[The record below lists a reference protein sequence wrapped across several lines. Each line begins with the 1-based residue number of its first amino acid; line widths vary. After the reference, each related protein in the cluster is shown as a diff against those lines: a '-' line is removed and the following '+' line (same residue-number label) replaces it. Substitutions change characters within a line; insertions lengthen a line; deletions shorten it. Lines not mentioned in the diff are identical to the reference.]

1 MIGSQEPARK
11 GQVVTF
17 ASYKGGTGRTSAL
30 ANTAWILAAAGR
42 RVLAVDWDLEAPGLE
57 CFLRPFLD
65 PGKHDTATGIA
76 DLLAEYDEAADSP
89 GAPPETDELLARS
102 ASVDRYVLEL
112 DWPWFPPG
120 GSLGF
125 LPAGGVGRVRPPDP
139 ARPCRH
145 ARPEGARFLR
155 ALRESMRSG
164 YDYVL
169 IDSRA
174 GLGAS
179 ALLCATELPDT
190 LVLCFT
196 LSGQGTEGA
205 ARFADR
211 VLSDRRPADQPAPD
225 RRAALPGRILP
236 VPMRVDEAELKK
248 AETGR
253 ESARRRLSRVLDP
266 LALPDPG
273 HFLGSVQLPYQP
285 FYAYEEILAAFGD
298 APGIS
303 GSLLAACERL
313 TDVITRGEVSA
324 LPGTGEAQ
332 RRAAKEEYLRRY
344 AATSALHLGHVREDR
359 GWAEWMAEVLR
370 VGGYRVTT
378 GEIAADWAPNPDEDR
393 TTDGSHRVLAV
404 LSRSFQRSAGAAA
417 FWQRVVARSRRNG
430 AARPLVVRVDQVWHD
445 QASGGADARLVDL
458 VGLAAPAAVQALL
471 RGLDPERAPDGAGE
485 PAVATR
491 FPGGRPRIWNVP
503 ARNGTFTGRA
513 EALERLHDQLRAG
526 ADPARPAGPIALHG
540 LGGVGKTQLAKEYAH
555 RYRSDYDLVWW
566 VAADRPEL
574 VPDSLAALAALARE
588 IERPAAAAG
597 DRSGAGFPAA
607 DSTVLAAAAA
617 VEWLGQD
624 RPGPRWLLVFD
635 NVREPAELAGYLPQ
649 GSGHVLI
656 TSRNHTWGTV
666 ADAVPLDVFE
676 RAESIEHLCERVA
689 TLSPEQAERIAERLG
704 DLPLAVEQAAAYLS
718 STGIPVEEYLRLLE
732 GRLALILSQAVETED
747 PNPVV
752 ATWGLSINTLRATA
766 PAAVRVLEICAH
778 FGTEPIARSLLQ
790 SDLLLQQLGELDP
803 RIVDPSSFGTVFE
816 QIGRYSLA
824 RIDSGD
830 GSIQMH
836 RLVQAVVRESLGEQ
850 QREETRHLVHGLL
863 VGARDRVEGEV
874 DDDRNHGRLEQIW
887 PHLLP
892 AGAHHCYDKRV
903 RQLMLDRVRYLWRGG
918 DYDSA
923 RTLAEQ
929 LDRRW
934 TGHAGVA
941 GPDWLTLRLRTELG
955 NTLRMQGRY
964 RESLSL
970 DRDTLARQTAMIGES
985 HVHTLFT
992 AGNLASDLRALGRY
1006 QEALALDGRTHA
1018 TMSQSL
1024 GEYDVRTLRL
1034 AGNLA
1039 VDHRLVGNFVQAQAL
1054 DAATAQGWA
1063 QRLGPEHRETLLLQ
1077 AMQAREARDLGHLVD
1092 AVDRL
1097 RPLKERMDALV
1108 GEQHIDSLA
1117 LARSLAVSLRLVGHG
1132 EEALRLTGAT
1142 YDRYRSE
1149 YGEGHPETR
1158 LCRLSYAADLW
1169 VTGDPDRA
1177 LAEAREVHRQFLRD
1191 LGEEH
1196 PNTLGAAD
1204 NVMVYLSD
1212 GGGPERLREALE
1224 LGRRTL
1230 AGLVRVLGEN
1240 HPVTLCSMANLA
1252 NVQGD
1257 AGLYGQA
1264 EAGARRARELLAA
1277 RYGEQFLDALLCGA
1291 NLTVTLE
1298 ASGREAEARQL
1309 RAELLPQL
1317 DRALGPGHP
1326 DYRRARSGARVSRI
1340 LELQRW

>member
-1 MIGSQEPARK
+1 MIDSQSPARK

-57 CFLRPFLD
+57 SFLRPFLD

-76 DLLAEYDEAADSP
+76 DLLAEYDEAADRP
-89 GAPPETDELLARS
+89 GAPPESDELLARS
-102 ASVDRYVLEL
+102 ASVDRYTLEL

-120 GSLGF
+120 GSLSF
-125 LPAGGVGRVRPPDP
+125 LPAGGAQQLPQSG
-139 ARPCRH
+139 RH
-145 ARPEGARFLR
+145 ARPEGARFRR
-155 ALRESMRSG
+155 ALRESLRSG

-205 ARFADR
+205 ARFADS
-211 VLSDRRPADQPAPD
+211 VLERQRDSDRGGP
-225 RRAALPGRILP
+225 LPSRILP

-248 AETGR
+248 AEAGR

-266 LALPDPG
+266 LALPDAG
-273 HFLGSVQLPYQP
+273 HFLGSVQLPYRP

-344 AATSALHLGHVREDR
+344 AATTALHLGHVREDR
-359 GWAEWMAEVLR
+359 SWAEWLAEVLR

-378 GEIAADWAPNPDEDR
+378 GEIAADWAPSAEEDR
-393 TTDGSHRVLAV
+393 TADGSHRVLAV
-404 LSRSFQRSAGAAA
+404 LSRSFQRSAGAVA
-417 FWQRVVARSRRNG
+417 FWQRVVARSRRSG
-430 AARPLVVRVDQVWHD
+430 TARPLVVRVDQVWHD
-445 QASGGADARLVDL
+445 QASGGADAKLVDL
-458 VGLAAPAAVQALL
+458 VGLDAPAAVQALL
-471 RGLDPERAPDGAGE
+471 RGVDPERPPAEAGE

-513 EALERLHDQLRAG
+513 EALERLREQLGGGGDRA
-526 ADPARPAGPIALHG
+526 RPIALHG

-588 IERPAAAAG
+588 IERPAAAAAG
-597 DRSGAGFPAA
+597 DRSGGAGFAAA

-624 RPGPRWLLVFD
+624 RPSPRWLLVFD

-649 GSGHVLI
+649 GSGQVLI
-656 TSRNHTWGTV
+656 TSRNHTWSTV

-676 RAESIEHLCERVA
+676 RAESIEHLCGRGA

-732 GRLALILSQAVETED
+732 GRLALILSQAVDTED
-747 PNPVV
+747 ANPVV

-790 SDLLLQQLGELDP
+790 SDPLLQQLGELDP

-850 QREETRHLVHGLL
+850 QRAETRHLVHGLL
-863 VGARDRVEGEV
+863 VGARDRIEGEV
-874 DDDRNHGRLEQIW
+874 DDDRNHERLEQLW

-892 AGAHHCYDKRV
+892 SGAHHCYDKRV

-923 RTLAEQ
+923 RGLAEQ

-934 TGHAGVA
+934 AERAAGA

-964 RESLSL
+964 QESLAL
-970 DRDTLARQTAMIGES
+970 DQDTLARQTAMIGES

-1132 EEALRLTGAT
+1132 EEALRLTEAT
-1142 YDRYRSE
+1142 YGRYRSE

-1169 VTGDPDRA
+1169 VTGDPERA
-1177 LAEAREVHRQFLRD
+1177 LAEAGEVHRQFLRD

-1204 NVMVYLSD
+1204 NVMVYLSGD
-1212 GGGPERLREALE
+1212 GGDPERLREALE

-1264 EAGARRARELLAA
+1264 EAGARRARELLAD
-1277 RYGEQFLDALLCGA
+1277 RYGEPFLDALLCGA
-1291 NLTVTLE
+1291 NLSVTLE
-1298 ASGREAEARQL
+1298 ASGRAAEARRL

>member
-1 MIGSQEPARK
+1 MIDSQHPSRN

-57 CFLRPFLD
+57 SFLRPFLD
-65 PGKHDTATGIA
+65 PGKHDTGTGVA
-76 DLLAEYDEAADSP
+76 DLLAEYDDSADRP
-89 GAPPETDELLARS
+89 GAPPETDELLFRH
-102 ASVDRYVLEL
+102 ASVDRYTLEL
-112 DWPWFPPG
+112 DWPYLPPG
-120 GSLGF
+120 GSLDF
-125 LPAGGVGRVRPPDP
+125 LPAGGAGRGRPADP
-139 ARPCRH
+139 GRPGRH

-155 ALRESMRSG
+155 ALRESMRSR

-179 ALLCATELPDT
+179 SLLCATQLPDT

-196 LSGQGTEGA
+196 LSRQGTEGA

-211 VLSDRRPADQPAPD
+211 VLDRRLLD
-225 RRAALPGRILP
+225 RAGPLPSRILP
-236 VPMRVDEAELKK
+236 VPMRVDEGELKK
-248 AETGR
+248 AEAGR
-253 ESARRRLSRVLDP
+253 ESARRRLSRVLDA

-273 HFLGSVQLPYQP
+273 RYLGSVQFPYQP
-285 FYAYEEILAAFGD
+285 FYAYEEILAGFGD

-313 TDVITRGEVSA
+313 TDVITWGEVPA
-324 LPGTGEAQ
+324 LPVPAQ
-332 RRAAKEEYLRRY
+332 ALRRAAQEEYVRRY
-344 AATSALHLGHVREDR
+344 AATSALYLGHVREDR
-359 GWAEWMAEVLR
+359 SWAEWMAEVLR

-378 GEIAADWAPNPDEDR
+378 GEIAADWAPSAEEDR

-404 LSRSFQRSAGAAA
+404 LSRSFQRSAAAAA
-417 FWQRVVARSRRNG
+417 FWQRVVVRSRRSG

-445 QASGGADARLVDL
+445 QTSGGANAKLVDL
-458 VGLAAPAAVQALL
+458 VDRAAPAAAQALL
-471 RGLDPERAPDGAGE
+471 RGVDADRAPLEPGELVVGA
-485 PAVATR
+485 R
-491 FPGGRPRIWNVP
+491 FPAGRPRIWNVP

-513 EALERLHDQLRAG
+513 EALERLYDQLSGGPQRAG
-526 ADPARPAGPIALHG
+526 TAGAIALHG

-555 RYRSDYDLVWW
+555 RYRSHYDLVWW
-566 VAADRPEL
+566 VSADRPEL
-574 VPDSLAALAALARE
+574 VPESLAALARE
-588 IERPAAAAG
+588 IEGPAAATG
-597 DRSGAGFPAA
+597 GERQGGAAFPVA
-607 DSTVLAAAAA
+607 DTTVVAAAAA

-624 RPGPRWLLVFD
+624 RPSARWLLVFD
-635 NVREPAELAGYLPQ
+635 NVREPAELAGFLPK
-649 GSGHVLI
+649 GAGHVLI
-656 TSRNHTWGTV
+656 TSRNHTWSPV
-666 ADAVPLDVFE
+666 ADAVPLEVFD
-676 RAESIEHLCERVA
+676 RAESIEHLRGRVA
-689 TLSPEQAERIAERLG
+689 SLSPQHAERIAERLG

-752 ATWGLSINTLRATA
+752 ATWGLSINNLRATA

-850 QREETRHLVHGLL
+850 QREQTRHLVHGLL
-863 VGARDRVEGEV
+863 VGARDRIEGEV
-874 DDDRNHGRLEQIW
+874 DDDRNHQRLEQIW

-892 AGAHHCYDKRV
+892 SGAHRCYEKRV
-903 RQLMLDRVRYLWRGG
+903 RRLMLDRVRYLWRGG

-923 RTLAEQ
+923 RGLAEE
-929 LDRRW
+929 LDRSWAERSD
-934 TGHAGVA
+934 GS

-964 RESLSL
+964 RESLRL
-970 DRDTLARQTAMIGES
+970 DQDTLARQSAMIGES

-1006 QEALALDGRTHA
+1006 QEALALDQRTHA

-1024 GEYDVRTLRL
+1024 GEHDVRTLRL

-1054 DAATAQGWA
+1054 DAATATGWA

-1077 AMQAREARDLGHLVD
+1077 AMQAREARDLGNLVD

-1132 EEALRLTGAT
+1132 EEALRLTVAT

-1149 YGEGHPETR
+1149 YGEGHPETQ

-1204 NVMVYLSD
+1204 NVMVYLSGD
-1212 GGGPERLREALE
+1212 GSNPERLREALE

-1230 AGLVRVLGEN
+1230 AGLVRALGEN
-1240 HPVTLCSMANLA
+1240 HPVSLCSMANLA

-1264 EAGARRARELLAA
+1264 ETGARRARELLTA
-1277 RYGEQFLDALLCGA
+1277 RYGEQFLDALLCSA
-1291 NLTVTLE
+1291 NLSVTLE
-1298 ASGREAEARQL
+1298 ASGREAEARRL
-1309 RAELLPQL
+1309 RAELLPRL

-1326 DYRRARSGARVSRI
+1326 DYQRARSGARVSRI